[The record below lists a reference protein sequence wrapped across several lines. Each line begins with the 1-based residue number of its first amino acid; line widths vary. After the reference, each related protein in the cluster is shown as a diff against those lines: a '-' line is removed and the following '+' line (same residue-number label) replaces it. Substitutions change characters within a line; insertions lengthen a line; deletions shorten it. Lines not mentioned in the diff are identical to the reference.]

1 MTEPL
6 VVDPSRLKAAGATL
20 RALVFPSVPPPI
32 SVPGADAIS
41 AAINETLPV
50 IESPVIKGLPAAESA
65 VVRTGS
71 SIVSAAGMYAETD
84 QALGEHVGGARFLAA
99 VQTPAAG
106 PPTGQQLRATADE
119 SKDKDGQK
127 PKPEP
132 KPQPDKKGQPTD
144 IAAPMAQ
151 LSGMG
156 QALGPVTQGMQTIM
170 SSVQQATG
178 SMGGAA
184 AAPAQLADDT
194 TKKDQPADGQTQL
207 VDQTKPDGDQ
217 SLGTGAAPGDR
228 ASGIAPVRPTT
239 AHRAEP
245 SEVGL

>member
-6 VVDPSRLKAAGATL
+6 VVDSSRLKAAGATL
-20 RALVFPSVPPPI
+20 QTLVFPSAPPPI
-32 SVPGADAIS
+32 FAPGVDAVS

-50 IESPVIKGLPAAESA
+50 IESPVIKGLPAVESA
-65 VVRTGS
+65 VTRTGS

-99 VQTPAAG
+99 AQTPATG
-106 PPTGQQLRATADE
+106 QPTGQLLRATADE
-119 SKDKDGQK
+119 SKDKDGK
-127 PKPEP
+127 APEPEP
-132 KPQPDKKGQPTD
+132 KPQPDKKGQPAD
-144 IAAPMAQ
+144 IAAPVAQ

-178 SMGGAA
+178 SMGGAG

-194 TKKDQPADGQTQL
+194 TKNDQLADGQTQL
-207 VDQTKPDGDQ
+207 VDEMKSEGDQ
-217 SLGTGAAPGDR
+217 SPGSGATPGDR
-228 ASGIAPVRPTT
+228 GSGTAPVRPTT
-239 AHRAEP
+239 AHRPEP